1 MAVLCDLYFQRT
13 SLDEPFGSTTRKHRI
28 LCQKW
33 MSALISRERV
43 STGARTQAVL
53 PAPDAAR
60 AEADVKGGGN

>member
-1 MAVLCDLYFQRT
+1 
-13 SLDEPFGSTTRKHRI
+13 
-28 LCQKW
+28 

-60 AEADVKGGGN
+60 AEADVKGGGNRITPLEESLTWF